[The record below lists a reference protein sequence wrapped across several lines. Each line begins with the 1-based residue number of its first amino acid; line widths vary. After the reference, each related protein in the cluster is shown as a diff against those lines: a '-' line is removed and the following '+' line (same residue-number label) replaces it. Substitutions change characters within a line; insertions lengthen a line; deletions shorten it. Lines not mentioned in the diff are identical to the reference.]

1 MRIIIDNKLFNLKK
15 ADNFFIRF
23 IGLMLKKD
31 IKEGLFFPK
40 CNSIHTFF
48 MKESIDI
55 IMTDKD
61 YKVVF
66 FQKGFR
72 KNKIVYKKEAYHTIE
87 LPSNSINNLTLGE
100 TLIIED

>member
-23 IGLMLKKD
+23 IGLMFKKD
-31 IKEGLFFPK
+31 IKEGLFFQK

-66 FQKGFR
+66 FFKKVFL
-72 KNKIVYKKEAYHTIE
+72 KIK
-87 LPSNSINNLTLGE
+87 
-100 TLIIED
+100 